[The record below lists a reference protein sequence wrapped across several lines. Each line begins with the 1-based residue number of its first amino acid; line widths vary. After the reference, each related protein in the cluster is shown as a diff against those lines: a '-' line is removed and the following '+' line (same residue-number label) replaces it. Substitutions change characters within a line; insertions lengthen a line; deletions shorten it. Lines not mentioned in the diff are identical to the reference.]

1 MSNESDHKTLNYA
14 TPQEDPPARRQ
25 RLFAII
31 GLAICIALAS
41 AVVMASGSLI
51 LDWTLIAHKRMG
63 CGNPKANIRD
73 GSIVLAV
80 PFLLSLVCW
89 VKSHLVVA
97 GLLKSCSIISLII
110 AAVAWVA
117 AMSWTHWY

>member
-1 MSNESDHKTLNYA
+1 MPAQTDPTPLEYA
-14 TPQEDPPARRQ
+14 TPSQDKPARRQ

-41 AVVMASGSLI
+41 AVVMSSGSLI
-51 LDWTLIAHKRMG
+51 LNWTLIAHKRMG

-73 GSIVLAV
+73 GSIMLAV
-80 PFLLSLVCW
+80 PFLLSVVCW
-89 VKSHLVVA
+89 VKSHLAIA
-97 GLLKSCSIISLII
+97 GLLKSCSIISLIV